1 MCICC
6 SSIDF
11 VQTFRVRKAVVLV
24 GDKVDVHEKKY
35 FGETIVLS
43 IYCSCIASI
52 VRIVEISVS
61 LDTVAMKVDQ
71 SYFSCS
77 SMSR

>member
-1 MCICC
+1 M
-6 SSIDF
+6 
-11 VQTFRVRKAVVLV
+11 LV

-43 IYCSCIASI
+43 IYCSCTASI
-52 VRIVEISVS
+52 VRIVEISL

-71 SYFSCS
+71 SYFSCPQ
-77 SMSR
+77 